1 MNNLQSSNQAS
12 AYTNKIPF
20 KSSNKDSSSKRDEAS
35 SASGHRVR
43 NNFFVENNGD
53 QLQEQSMDSSS
64 QKRQINNMSHLSA
77 PISSSNQQP
86 LKIRRNRKQ
95 AKPAIS
101 PNDEDD

>member
-1 MNNLQSSNQAS
+1 
-12 AYTNKIPF
+12 
-20 KSSNKDSSSKRDEAS
+20 
-35 SASGHRVR
+35 
-43 NNFFVENNGD
+43 
-53 QLQEQSMDSSS
+53 MDSSS

-101 PNDEDD
+101 PNDEDDQIDQDQPEMLQEREEAEQHFSDIARNLRDVSQQ